1 MSTDAIQPNLR
12 AAVRMA
18 RPVNRTA
25 ERVFFSA
32 MAILLCVVVIIG
44 FTPTYFGAGLMRAP
58 LPNTLLHVHGAAFS
72 LWMILYV
79 AQTALISAKKVAWHR
94 TFGTIAFCLPP
105 IMIVLGTIAGIDAIA
120 RGVQI
125 GPLDPLTSSAIPL
138 IGIWAFAILI
148 YASWRARRKPDAH
161 KRLILLATAS
171 LTEAAFGRFPW
182 KSLGIPPAGGAV
194 LGITI
199 FVVLLLAY
207 DLFSLHRVHR
217 STMWAGPM
225 IFLVSALSVP
235 IGMTPPWHAFA
246 GFLLRHVAF
255 WA

>member
-1 MSTDAIQPNLR
+1 MSTDAIQANLR
-12 AAVRMA
+12 AAVRTV
-18 RPVNRTA
+18 RPVNRTM
-25 ERVFFSA
+25 ERFFFGS

-44 FTPTYFGAGLMRAP
+44 FTPTYFGAGVVMAP
-58 LPNTLLHVHGAAFS
+58 LPNRLLHIHGAAFT
-72 LWMILYV
+72 LWMILYLT
-79 AQTALISAKKVAWHR
+79 QTALISAKKVAWHR

-105 IMIVLGTIAGIDAIA
+105 IMIVLGTLAGIDAMG
-120 RGVQI
+120 RGAKI

-138 IGIWAFAILI
+138 IGIAAFTLLI
-148 YASWRARRKPDAH
+148 WCSWRARRRPDAH

-194 LGITI
+194 LGIAI
-199 FVVLLLAY
+199 FVVLLVSY
-207 DLFSLHRVHR
+207 DLFSLRRVHR
-217 STMWAGPM
+217 STMWAGPV

-246 GFLLRHVAF
+246 GFLARNVAPHI
-255 WA
+255 